1 MDNTGYNNIIESSG
15 TKYSKIT
22 GWEVWNFMTIEH
34 GKVLFDE
41 SNILNFKGYNSSG
54 KSAMLRALDVVL
66 FNIKPNSQVSFIQDD
81 TEYFRIMVYFDDD
94 VIILRDKYINGQS
107 LYEMYKDNEVIFS
120 TKQNGHLTKVSEV
133 PKPIADYLGLISY
146 NGIMLN
152 SRSCFEKQL
161 LVMTSGSENYGFL
174 NSVLK
179 SEELAVAS
187 ETLNVDKNKLS
198 SDINTLETQLSIYK
212 ESYKDCDG
220 VTEEILN
227 SLKIHDSALDECD
240 SRVSCL
246 SSISQLYTNMALIPN
261 IPELGSI
268 DTERLNLL
276 SKVIS
281 TYDTLSSIPDLP
293 ELPTIDGSR
302 LDLISSIKNAY
313 TSLSNIPSIPELVT
327 LDLEQLNLLAS
338 IQEKLQS
345 YQGVCREIEDN
356 DTLLSNLSAESKEL
370 VAVMEEFGNKYTRCP
385 NCGALVESGSA
396 HTD

>member
-1 MDNTGYNNIIESSG
+1 MDNIGYNNIIESSG
-15 TKYSKIT
+15 TKYSRII
-22 GWEVWNFMTIEH
+22 GWEVWNFMTVEH
-34 GKVLFDE
+34 GKVTFDE

-81 TEYFRIMVYFDDD
+81 KEYFRVMIYFDDG

-107 LYEMYKDNEVIFS
+107 LYEMYKDNQVIFT
-120 TKQNGHLTKVSEV
+120 TKQNNHLTKVSDV

-179 SEELAVAS
+179 SEEIAVAS

-198 SDINTLETQLSIYK
+198 SDINTLETQLSIYRDSYK
-212 ESYKDCDG
+212 ESDG
-220 VTEEILN
+220 VTEEILQG
-227 SLKIHDSALDECD
+227 LKAHDSALDEYSD
-240 SRVSCL
+240 RASCL
-246 SSISQLYTNMALIPN
+246 SSVSQLYNGLSSIPS
-261 IPELGSI
+261 IPELSLI
-268 DTERLNLL
+268 DTNQLDLL
-276 SKVIS
+276 ASIRGTVS
-281 TYDTLSSIPDLP
+281 SLSSIPDLP
-293 ELPTIDGSR
+293 ELPSIDASR
-302 LDLISSIKNAY
+302 LDLLSSIKGSFD
-313 TSLSNIPSIPELVT
+313 TLERIPDVPELHT
-327 LDLEQLNLLAS
+327 LDLEQLNILSS
-338 IQEKLQS
+338 IQSKLQE
-345 YQGVCREIEDN
+345 YRDVCLEIEDN
-356 DTLLSNLSAESKEL
+356 DTTLSNLSAESKEL
-370 VAVMEEFGNKYTRCP
+370 IKVMEEFGSKYTKCP